1 MISYWAVLSARFREL
16 LQYRA
21 AAVAGM
27 GTQLFWGLIRV
38 MIFEAFYRSSNASQP
53 MELDDVTTYVW
64 LSQAF
69 LALLPWNI
77 DLNLRAQIRSGG
89 VGYELLRPVD
99 LYAYWFSRSLAWR
112 AAPTLLR
119 APLLIVFALIV
130 MGMGAPPSWESAGAF
145 IVSMA
150 GAVLLSAALS
160 TLFNITILW
169 TLSADGMIGL
179 APAIITILSG
189 MIVPIPLYPDWAQ
202 TILNILPFRGLVDT
216 PFRLYLG
223 HIPPGELPMLLA
235 HQLAWTAAI
244 ILLGRWV
251 LSRGLRQAVIQGG

>member
-1 MISYWAVLSARFREL
+1 MKSYWAVVSARFREL

-38 MIFEAFYRSSNASQP
+38 MIFEAFYRSSVAEHP
-53 MELDDVTTYVW
+53 MEIDEVTTYVW
-64 LSQAF
+64 LGQAF
-69 LALLPWNI
+69 LALLPWNL
-77 DLNLRAQIRSGG
+77 DLNLRNQIRAGG
-89 VGYELLRPVD
+89 VGYELIRPVD
-99 LYAYWFSRSLAWR
+99 LYGYWFSRSLAWR

-119 APLLIVFALIV
+119 APPLIIFAFII
-130 MGMGAPPSWESAGAF
+130 MGMSAPASWASAGAF
-145 IVSMA
+145 IIAMA

-169 TLSADGMIGL
+169 TLSADGMLGL
-179 APAIITILSG
+179 APAVVTVLSG

-202 TILNILPFRGLVDT
+202 TILNFLPFRGLVDV

-223 HIPPGELPMLLA
+223 HIPPGDLPMLIA
-235 HQLAWTAAI
+235 HQLAWTIAI
-244 ILLGRWV
+244 VLFGRWV
-251 LSRGLRQAVIQGG
+251 LSRGLRRVVIQGG